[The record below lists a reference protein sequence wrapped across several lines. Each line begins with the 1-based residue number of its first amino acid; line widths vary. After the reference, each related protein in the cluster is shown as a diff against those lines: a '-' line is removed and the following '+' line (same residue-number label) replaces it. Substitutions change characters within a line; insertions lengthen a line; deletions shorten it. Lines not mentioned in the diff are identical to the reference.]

1 MARQVRAQPQARAPP
16 DSYANTNAAEDI
28 AQSVAYFFVE
38 PERLKKGDGK
48 HDPGVPEFGPLPRT
62 STGKVQKFALREQEW
77 TGQATRVGAT

>member
-1 MARQVRAQPQARAPP
+1 VARQVRAQPQARAPP

-28 AQSVAYFFVE
+28 AQSVAYCFVE

-62 STGKVQKFALREQEW
+62 STGKVQRFVLREQEW
-77 TGQATRVGAT
+77 TGQATRVGTT